1 MICLNLARTKRVLP
15 FLLWN
20 WHRLQ
25 IAWSVQC
32 FARIGT
38 MFEFVPMGVPIF
50 GRKCPM
56 FCTNW
61 HDVQVC
67 AFGWQI
73 IWHEVSNIL
82 HELARCSSSCLWLAR
97 CLARSAQHLAQSC
110 TKNARRRQYAFL
122 LGLFLKNVHFIPTSN
137 HMFRS
142 EEVVKNMKKVAWGGG
157 GLCQRVM
164 SKLQIFSE
172 AKHY

>member
-97 CLARSAQHLAQSC
+97 YLARSAQHLARSC
-110 TKNARRRQYAFL
+110 TKLHEECTKKAVCFFVRVHLSQRLFWVGLMFYQYLVTIHWRPLLKFWVAFRHL
-122 LGLFLKNVHFIPTSN
+122 
-137 HMFRS
+137 S
-142 EEVVKNMKKVAWGGG
+142 EVRW
-157 GLCQRVM
+157 
-164 SKLQIFSE
+164 
-172 AKHY
+172 